1 MMAVR
6 PNHPVRAARARGA
19 RAYGRLLEACGL
31 LAGGA
36 FGLLAVLITID
47 VAIRN
52 LGIAHLGW
60 LLETSEYTLYV
71 ATFIA
76 APWVLHLGSHVRVD
90 LLLNA
95 VPARLGV
102 GLELAADA
110 IGALVAAVLLFYGL
124 DATLKA
130 HAGGWMIAK
139 TVVLPEWPLLAV
151 IPASM
156 ALLTIEFLLRI
167 RRTLTGAP
175 SAAATREGL

>member
-1 MMAVR
+1 MSSALAHV
-6 PNHPVRAARARGA
+6 
-19 RAYGRLLEACGL
+19 YGRLLEACGL
-31 LAGGA
+31 LAGGL
-36 FGLLAVLITID
+36 FGLLAVLITVD

-52 LGIAHLGW
+52 LGIGHLGW
-60 LLETSEYTLYV
+60 LLETSEYALHV

-76 APWVLHLGSHVRVD
+76 APWVLHLGAHVRVD

-102 GLELAADA
+102 ALELVADA
-110 IGALVAAVLLFYGL
+110 IGALAAGILFYYGL

-130 HAGGWMIAK
+130 YAGGWRIAK
-139 TVVLPEWPLLAV
+139 AVVLPEWPLLAV

-156 ALLTIEFLLRI
+156 ALLMIEFLLRI

-175 SAAATREGL
+175 SRAAAREWL

>member
-1 MMAVR
+1 MSA
-6 PNHPVRAARARGA
+6 GLA

-31 LAGGA
+31 LAGGL
-36 FGLLAVLITID
+36 FGLLAVLITVDI
-47 VAIRN
+47 VIRN
-52 LGIAHLGW
+52 LGIGHLGW
-60 LLETSEYTLYV
+60 LLETSEYMLHV

-76 APWVLHLGSHVRVD
+76 APWVLHLGAHVRVD
-90 LLLNA
+90 LLVNA
-95 VPARLGV
+95 VPARLGIA
-102 GLELAADA
+102 LELLADA
-110 IGALVAAVLLFYGL
+110 IGAVAAGMLLYYGL

-175 SAAATREGL
+175 FAGATREGL